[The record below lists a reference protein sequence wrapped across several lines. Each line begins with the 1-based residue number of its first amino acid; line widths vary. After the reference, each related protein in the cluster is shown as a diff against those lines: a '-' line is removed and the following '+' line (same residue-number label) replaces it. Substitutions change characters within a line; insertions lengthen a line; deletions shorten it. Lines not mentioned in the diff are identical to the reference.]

1 MALKFQPPN
10 LPETQTPAGA
20 INDTLGKTIQGL
32 PMLYAQIKMQKMQ
45 HDMQLKALERQMQGT
60 QFDQDIKTQELGLR
74 KDDLDLQ
81 RQKEERMAGN
91 QSELLDIKK
100 QLAEIAGNKAANT
113 FSPAEKAVDA
123 NFGKEY
129 ADYVAGGGFTETQ
142 KKIGQLESVIQKLE
156 SGAVDT
162 GVVSGVAA
170 KLPWTKS
177 RAAKENVE
185 EVVQQNLRAVL
196 GGQFAQQEGKE
207 LVSRAYNAS
216 QPPEENIKRLK
227 NLLTQ
232 IKGAA
237 AAKQQAI
244 EYFEKNGSLR
254 GFNGSLATMSQF
266 NPEADANP
274 SQASAEPA
282 PTITSKQDYDA
293 LPSGSEYIWNGVKKR
308 KK

>member
-1 MALKFQPPN
+1 MPLKFEQPNVP
-10 LPETQTPAGA
+10 QAQSPAGA
-20 INDTLGKTIQGL
+20 LNETLGKTVQGL
-32 PMLYAQIKMQKMQ
+32 PMLYAQIKMQMMQQDVQKKMLEK
-45 HDMQLKALERQMQGT
+45 QLQGEA
-60 QFDQDIKTQELGLR
+60 FDQGIRTQEVDLR
-74 KDDLDLQ
+74 KQDLDLQ

-91 QSELLDIKK
+91 QGEMLDIKR

-129 ADYVAGGGFTETQ
+129 ADYVAGGGFTETN
-142 KKIGQLESVIQKLE
+142 KKIGQLESVIKRLE
-156 SGAVDT
+156 TGDVST
-162 GVVSGVAA
+162 GVVSGMTS

-207 LVSRAYNAS
+207 LVSRAYNPS
-216 QPPEENIKRLK
+216 QPREENVKRLK

-244 EYFEKNGSLR
+244 QYFEKNGSLR
-254 GFNGSLATMSQF
+254 GFNGSLATMGQF
-266 NPEADANP
+266 DPEKE
-274 SQASAEPA
+274 SQAASVDVPV
-282 PTITSKQDYDA
+282 ITSKEQYDA
-293 LPSGSEYIWNGVKKR
+293 LPSGSEYVWNGIKKR